1 MAPRPVLTVREPGGE
16 CAIRLFA
23 PQVWAGPQEIGQ
35 YNRVG
40 HQNAG
45 AKKQASQAAA
55 IADLRGRRPV
65 KNASMG
71 ALIGAA
77 LLTGASGPAWAH
89 HSHSMF
95 DETQELSITGTVKNV
110 AWVNPHGYLFLVV
123 QNPDQTTTTWQIE
136 LSYLQNM
143 MRHGILPTT
152 FKEGDTV
159 TVKLN
164 PLRDGNPGGSFTG
177 AVDTKGREYSL
188 R

>member
-1 MAPRPVLTVREPGGE
+1 M
-16 CAIRLFA
+16 
-23 PQVWAGPQEIGQ
+23 
-35 YNRVG
+35 
-40 HQNAG
+40 
-45 AKKQASQAAA
+45 
-55 IADLRGRRPV
+55 
-65 KNASMG
+65 KNALLRV
-71 ALIGAA
+71 AIGAA
-77 LLTGASGPAWAH
+77 LLAGAAGSVWAH

-95 DETQELSITGTVKNV
+95 DETQEVSLTGTVKNL

-123 QNPDQTTTTWQIE
+123 QNADMTTTMWQIE

-143 MRHGILPTT
+143 LRHGITPAT

-164 PLRDGNPGGSFTG
+164 PLRDGSAGGSFTG

>member
-1 MAPRPVLTVREPGGE
+1 M
-16 CAIRLFA
+16 
-23 PQVWAGPQEIGQ
+23 
-35 YNRVG
+35 
-40 HQNAG
+40 
-45 AKKQASQAAA
+45 
-55 IADLRGRRPV
+55 
-65 KNASMG
+65 KNALLRATIS
-71 ALIGAA
+71 AA
-77 LLTGASGPAWAH
+77 LLVGAAGPVWPH

-95 DETQELSITGTVKNV
+95 DEAQEVSLTGTVKNL

-123 QNPDQTTTTWQIE
+123 QNADMTTTTWQIE

-143 MRHGILPTT
+143 LRHGITPAT

-177 AVDTKGREYSL
+177 AVDTKGNAYSL